1 MRASFLVLVAFSL
14 SLSGGLRPFPFYG
27 SDENKIRLAPYSER
41 KALAPRLNWT
51 TPAAAAL
58 AYVNPE
64 TKAWVVYD
72 RLDKPSGDRVRRSLF
87 RQLDEKFSV
96 DGNFDSEVQT
106 WITVFESFMEI
117 FRREFEDKGIM
128 RFASNGTR
136 SPEVPDAT
144 LVDKFSMA
152 IPATSDRLWKASPS
166 LLSLQCAKFLPQD
179 LAMSISPPQNKDD
192 YVALRGFLRILPKYI
207 DGLPSRFGVKMIV
220 HSEVAYRQWGNRW
233 LAANHTTPLSEWVMF
248 WDADDFMHPL
258 RVDWYDIVVTERP
271 EIDLLLGGKEMK
283 AGSVSVLAAFAAK
296 SVVRRNN
303 DTEAIKKLNE
313 EPAVL
318 YGDVLKSMCKH
329 CLREWQIGS
338 VYGAP
343 LATGK
348 QYFLKEILN
357 ATVDALEDPKYS
369 KEQLRLIR
377 REIHFME
384 SMYDKNNTD
393 GVYFDRYA
401 ADGWSTIRRDLL
413 SFIPPPTIAKWGED
427 SLYNWMI
434 AASGFNYCHLVPP
447 FVWLKSG
454 AYLQW
459 PKRNETWRLH
469 PTSVSKTIR
478 SYLWSSSARCGVA
491 GSVLL
496 WFVCSSLLF
505 FGRC

>member
-258 RVDWYDIVVTERP
+258 RVDWYDIVLTKRP
-271 EIDLLLGGKEMK
+271 EIDVLLGSKDMK
-283 AGSVSVLAAFAAK
+283 GGDPADLAAFAAR
-296 SVVRRNN
+296 SIARHNN
-303 DTEAIKKLNE
+303 DTEQIKSIE
-313 EPAVL
+313 IEAAVL
-318 YGDVLKSMCKH
+318 YGDVLKSMCEH

-348 QYFLKEILN
+348 QYFLKDILEV
-357 ATVDALEDPKYS
+357 TEKALEDKEDKYT
-369 KEQLRLIR
+369 KEQKEVMQ
-377 REIHFME
+377 RELEFME
-384 SMYDKNNTD
+384 SMEKKNKD
-393 GVYFDRYA
+393 GFFGDFYA

-447 FVWLKSG
+447 FFSLISG
-454 AYLQW
+454 AYLNW
-459 PKRNETWRLH
+459 PKQDKTWKLPTCQKTRLH
-469 PTSVSKTIR
+469 NLKLERRLEHTISNPT
-478 SYLWSSSARCGVA
+478 
-491 GSVLL
+491 
-496 WFVCSSLLF
+496 
-505 FGRC
+505 